1 MLLWCIMIKK
11 SLQTTIIL
19 GLFFIGFI
27 ILFNILL
34 PKSNSQLQKKDFI
47 AKQVKTVHYVAI
59 GDSLTE
65 GIGDTTN
72 QGGFVSIL
80 ANDLHTNYGYQV
92 EVDNYGVA
100 GNTSSQ
106 ILKRMTNESAIE
118 ESLKTA
124 DLMTLT
130 VGGNDVLAVIR
141 KNLSH
146 LTLEDFQQASRTY
159 QERLGNILDKA
170 RQDNPELP
178 IYVLGIYN
186 PFYLSFPGMTEM
198 QEVIDQWN
206 LQTQEVIAD
215 YTAVYFV
222 PINEVIYKGIADE
235 YVDETIT
242 TEVGVNNALF
252 EEDRFHPNTI
262 GYRLMANA
270 VGEVIHDTKEAWF
283 KD

>member
-1 MLLWCIMIKK
+1 MLLWCTMIKK
-11 SLQTTIIL
+11 SLQAIIVL
-19 GLFFIGFI
+19 SLSFLAFLALFDAV
-27 ILFNILL
+27 L

-47 AKQVKTVHYVAI
+47 AKQVKTFHYVAI

-65 GIGDTTN
+65 GVGDTTN

-80 ANDLHTNYGYQV
+80 ANDLHTTYGYQV
-92 EVDNYGVA
+92 EFDNFGVA

-118 ESLKTA
+118 DSLKQA

-130 VGGNDVLAVIR
+130 VGGNDVLSVIR
-141 KNLSH
+141 KNLSN
-146 LTLEDFQQASRTY
+146 LTLDDFQKASVNY
-159 QERLGNILDKA
+159 QERLAKILDKA
-170 RQDNPELP
+170 RQDNPDLP

-198 QEVIDQWN
+198 QDIIDQWN
-206 LQTQEVIAD
+206 LQTQEVID
-215 YTAVYFV
+215 GYTGVYFV
-222 PINEVIYKGIADE
+222 PINEVIYKGISDE
-235 YVDETIT
+235 YVDETTT
-242 TEVGVNNALF
+242 TEAGVNNALF

-270 VGEVIHDTKEAWF
+270 VGEVINDTKETWL